1 MLLSLNIGIATV
13 SLATKVLLALLNHFS
28 TALILSSQA
37 PLNQVNMARCQTE
50 SRETNRATLSQILFR
65 ELKDFFRPER
75 SEFE

>member
-37 PLNQVNMARCQTE
+37 LLNQVNMAWYQTD
-50 SRETNRATLSQILFR
+50 SRETNRATHLSNLIILSVC
-65 ELKDFFRPER
+65 LKSCGLGD
-75 SEFE
+75 